1 MPVLEYKLLSLGA
14 KNSTVA
20 AFETLVDDSLGLL
33 EDSSDN
39 THVGSNLPVVHT
51 KELDQELYDKAAGL
65 PEAKTVSF
73 KYLDDTSKHQYGNFK
88 GGNVYKS
95 YDGDIDS
102 SKKNVKEQKGW
113 IILDKSSKDYCLFTN
128 SNNDT
133 TYIIAIKDFEPTPII
148 EDFTP
153 LYDKLKQR
161 QYAKDESCS
170 DDTHLTT
177 SLATTFKDDV
187 SKLVK
192 EVSPRFEFP
201 DLNINLRDSDW
212 YSTANDVLFN
222 LWKIYMAAYMSVGE
236 FSLLIKKLSDPDNLL
251 SKSYDLFPEQIGFD
265 KDAYKPTENTSSY
278 NDVQA
283 IIYDLPP
290 DMKSLD
296 RDNAMNMLMCFQQ
309 PESISYTSQ
318 ASYEAVTPR
327 GTQIPFQLYQN
338 ANQMD
343 LSFVLKWHIDEVRSM
358 IGVKSSGLGFG
369 LKADSS
375 SLQEIAEVAENF
387 SRPWDNGSGS
397 LTPKMCKVILPGIS
411 EIGYISSV
419 AINYTGSM
427 SGTLVDGKGSGVYG
441 ASYSGTN
448 NGYEDKKDGYHN
460 ITSDYFYSEL
470 EITFNLIIIKDV
482 KLLQY
487 NKSNGYKLDFG
498 KVIDRSSNGLD
509 AFDIAQGIMNGAAD
523 TMAAMGGLA
532 DAMKQMSE
540 ATANI
545 VSILT

>member
-20 AFETLVDDSLGLL
+20 SFETLVDDSLGLL
-33 EDSSDN
+33 EDTNND
-39 THVGSNLPVVHT
+39 THVGNNLPVVHI

-73 KYLDDTSKHQYGNFK
+73 KYLDDTSKYQYGNFK

-128 SNNDT
+128 SSNDI

-170 DDTHLTT
+170 DDIHLTT
-177 SLATTFKDDV
+177 SLATTFKEDV

-192 EVSPRFEFP
+192 EVNPRFEFP
-201 DLNINLRDSDW
+201 DLRANFRTIDW

-236 FSLLIKKLSDPDNLL
+236 FSLLMKKISDADNLF

-265 KDAYKPTENTSSY
+265 KDAYKPTANTSSY

-290 DMKSLD
+290 DMKTLD
-296 RDNAMNMLMCFQQ
+296 KDNAMNMLMCFQQ

-358 IGVKSSGLGFG
+358 IGIKSSGLGFG

-387 SRPWDNGSGS
+387 SRPWDNGNGS
-397 LTPKMCKVILPGIS
+397 LAPKMCKVILPGIS

-427 SGTLVDGKGSGVYG
+427 SGTLVDGKGSGVYN
-441 ASYSGTN
+441 ASYNGTN
-448 NGYEDKKDGYHN
+448 NGNEDKKDGYHN

-482 KLLQY
+482 KLFQY

-498 KVIDRSSNGLD
+498 KVIDRSSGVD
-509 AFDIAQGIMNGAAD
+509 AFDVAQGMMNGAAD
-523 TMAAMGGLA
+523 LAAAAGGLA
-532 DAMKQMSE
+532 DAIVQMTE
-540 ATANI
+540 ASTNI
-545 VSILT
+545 VSMLV